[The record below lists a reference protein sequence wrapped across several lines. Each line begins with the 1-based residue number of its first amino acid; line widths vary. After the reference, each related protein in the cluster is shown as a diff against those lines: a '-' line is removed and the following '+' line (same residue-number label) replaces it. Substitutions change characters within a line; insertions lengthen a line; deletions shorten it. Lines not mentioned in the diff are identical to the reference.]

1 MYKFCVYDCFVF
13 MYISV
18 PGACLVPKEAI
29 RECLVSLEVEVQVV
43 VNHHEGAEN

>member
-1 MYKFCVYDCFVF
+1 MYKSYVYDCFVF

-18 PGACLVPKEAI
+18 PGARVVPKGAI
-29 RECLVSLEVEVQVV
+29 REFLVSLEVEGQVV

>member
-1 MYKFCVYDCFVF
+1 MYKFCVYTVLSSCV
-13 MYISV
+13 S
-18 PGACLVPKEAI
+18 LVPKEAI